1 MERDYK
7 IYDLRGFCN
16 LQDDCSKCRLDALTD
31 NCDFDELPDKK
42 IDQLYKIVEKIMHKG
57 TEENSITEELTG
69 VVKDVNKGSKTV
81 TSILGEIK
89 KEMCDEYCVHAKLT
103 PNFQKEAEETCNRCP
118 LNRLQKEKI
127 MTITQITEKLKSPE
141 FDFLKTD
148 PHLGDHII
156 LLGLGGSYAY
166 GTNIETS
173 DLDIR
178 GCAVNRKE
186 EILTNK
192 NFEQRC
198 DKTTDTTIYS
208 LNKLISLLSN
218 CNPNTIELLG
228 LKPEHYLYVSPI
240 GQELLDHKKMFLSKK
255 AVQSFCGYAYSRLR
269 RLDNKAAR
277 KTSQAEKEQHI
288 LNSIK
293 NASYDFQEKYFSYPD
308 DAIKLYIEKSERE
321 ELDSEIFMDI
331 CLSHYPLRDYKGMW
345 SEMNNIVK
353 DYAKIGKR
361 NKNAAEHGKLSK
373 HMMHLVRLYL
383 MGIDL
388 LEKEEIITYREKD
401 HDFLMSIRDG
411 KYLDKNDQPTKEFFE
426 IVDDLQKRFEA
437 AAENTKL
444 PAQPDYKKINEFL
457 ANVNERVV
465 KGEYLYGN

>member
-1 MERDYK
+1 
-7 IYDLRGFCN
+7 
-16 LQDDCSKCRLDALTD
+16 
-31 NCDFDELPDKK
+31 
-42 IDQLYKIVEKIMHKG
+42 
-57 TEENSITEELTG
+57 
-69 VVKDVNKGSKTV
+69 
-81 TSILGEIK
+81 
-89 KEMCDEYCVHAKLT
+89 
-103 PNFQKEAEETCNRCP
+103 
-118 LNRLQKEKI
+118 

-148 PHLGDHII
+148 PHLGNHII

-308 DAIKLYIEKSERE
+308 DAIKLYIEKLERE

>member
-1 MERDYK
+1 M
-7 IYDLRGFCN
+7 N
-16 LQDDCSKCRLDALTD
+16 
-31 NCDFDELPDKK
+31 
-42 IDQLYKIVEKIMHKG
+42 
-57 TEENSITEELTG
+57 
-69 VVKDVNKGSKTV
+69 
-81 TSILGEIK
+81 IK
-89 KEMCDEYCVHAKLT
+89 L
-103 PNFQKEAEETCNRCP
+103 
-118 LNRLQKEKI
+118 
-127 MTITQITEKLKSPE
+127 ITEKLKSTE
-141 FDFLKTD
+141 YDFLKTD

-156 LLGLGGSYAY
+156 LLGLGGSHAY

-228 LKPEHYLYVSPI
+228 LKPEHYLYISSI

-269 RLDNKAAR
+269 RLDHKAAR
-277 KTSQAEKEQHI
+277 KTSQAEREQHI

-321 ELDSEIFMDI
+321 ELDSEIFMDV

>member
-1 MERDYK
+1 
-7 IYDLRGFCN
+7 
-16 LQDDCSKCRLDALTD
+16 
-31 NCDFDELPDKK
+31 
-42 IDQLYKIVEKIMHKG
+42 
-57 TEENSITEELTG
+57 
-69 VVKDVNKGSKTV
+69 
-81 TSILGEIK
+81 
-89 KEMCDEYCVHAKLT
+89 
-103 PNFQKEAEETCNRCP
+103 
-118 LNRLQKEKI
+118 

-141 FDFLKTD
+141 YDFLKTD

-156 LLGLGGSYAY
+156 LLGLGGSHAY

-192 NFEQRC
+192 NFGQRC

-240 GQELLDHKKMFLSKK
+240 GQELLDHQKMFLSKK
-255 AVQSFCGYAYSRLR
+255 AVQSFGGYAYSRLR

-277 KTSQAEKEQHI
+277 KTGQAEREQHI

-293 NASYDFQEKYFSYPD
+293 NASYDFQEKYFSYPK
-308 DAIKLYIEKSERE
+308 DAVKLYIDKSERE
-321 ELDSEIFMDI
+321 ELDSEIFMDV

-411 KYLDKNDQPTKEFFE
+411 KYLDKNDQPTMEFFG
-426 IVDDLQKRFEA
+426 IVDALQKRFETA
-437 AAENTKL
+437 SV
-444 PAQPDYKKINEFL
+444 
-457 ANVNERVV
+457 AN
-465 KGEYLYGN
+465 

>member
-1 MERDYK
+1 
-7 IYDLRGFCN
+7 
-16 LQDDCSKCRLDALTD
+16 
-31 NCDFDELPDKK
+31 
-42 IDQLYKIVEKIMHKG
+42 
-57 TEENSITEELTG
+57 
-69 VVKDVNKGSKTV
+69 
-81 TSILGEIK
+81 
-89 KEMCDEYCVHAKLT
+89 
-103 PNFQKEAEETCNRCP
+103 
-118 LNRLQKEKI
+118 

-141 FDFLKTD
+141 YDFLKTD

-228 LKPEHYLYVSPI
+228 LKPEHYLYISSI

-269 RLDNKAAR
+269 RLDHKAAR

>member
-1 MERDYK
+1 
-7 IYDLRGFCN
+7 
-16 LQDDCSKCRLDALTD
+16 
-31 NCDFDELPDKK
+31 
-42 IDQLYKIVEKIMHKG
+42 
-57 TEENSITEELTG
+57 
-69 VVKDVNKGSKTV
+69 
-81 TSILGEIK
+81 
-89 KEMCDEYCVHAKLT
+89 
-103 PNFQKEAEETCNRCP
+103 
-118 LNRLQKEKI
+118 

-141 FDFLKTD
+141 YDFLKTD

-277 KTSQAEKEQHI
+277 KTSQAEREQHI

-401 HDFLMSIRDG
+401 HDFFMSIRDG

>member
-1 MERDYK
+1 
-7 IYDLRGFCN
+7 
-16 LQDDCSKCRLDALTD
+16 
-31 NCDFDELPDKK
+31 
-42 IDQLYKIVEKIMHKG
+42 
-57 TEENSITEELTG
+57 
-69 VVKDVNKGSKTV
+69 
-81 TSILGEIK
+81 
-89 KEMCDEYCVHAKLT
+89 
-103 PNFQKEAEETCNRCP
+103 
-118 LNRLQKEKI
+118 

-141 FDFLKTD
+141 FNFLKTD

-401 HDFLMSIRDG
+401 HDLLMSIRDG

>member
-1 MERDYK
+1 
-7 IYDLRGFCN
+7 
-16 LQDDCSKCRLDALTD
+16 
-31 NCDFDELPDKK
+31 
-42 IDQLYKIVEKIMHKG
+42 
-57 TEENSITEELTG
+57 
-69 VVKDVNKGSKTV
+69 
-81 TSILGEIK
+81 
-89 KEMCDEYCVHAKLT
+89 
-103 PNFQKEAEETCNRCP
+103 
-118 LNRLQKEKI
+118 

-141 FDFLKTD
+141 YDFLKTD

-277 KTSQAEKEQHI
+277 KTSQAEREQHI

>member
-1 MERDYK
+1 
-7 IYDLRGFCN
+7 
-16 LQDDCSKCRLDALTD
+16 
-31 NCDFDELPDKK
+31 
-42 IDQLYKIVEKIMHKG
+42 
-57 TEENSITEELTG
+57 
-69 VVKDVNKGSKTV
+69 
-81 TSILGEIK
+81 
-89 KEMCDEYCVHAKLT
+89 
-103 PNFQKEAEETCNRCP
+103 
-118 LNRLQKEKI
+118 